1 MKKKS
6 YIVLLLTFLVV
17 TIIFLLPH
25 KEKRTFDDVVT
36 DYTTRFDVLQF
47 GVYEQDADSTT
58 VNEPIEWLVLS
69 ETNDKILVIS
79 KDTIISISYH
89 DKIENITWDSSILRL
104 YLNNV
109 FYNMFLNDEE
119 KSMVIPTILKN
130 DGLNEFGFSNGKNT
144 IDKVFVLNLDEY
156 KKYFND
162 DKERISKGTQYGKT
176 IGLQLSST
184 LPIADV
190 PIENGTFYWAR
201 DVGYHESDVA
211 CVNWDGRINI
221 YGYNCKSDGMGVRP
235 CMWLKKEA
243 LKWKKK

>member
-162 DKERISKGTQYGKT
+162 DKERISKGTKYGKT

-211 CVNWDGRINI
+211 CVNWDGRINV

>member
-6 YIVLLLTFLVV
+6 YIILLLTFLVV

-130 DGLNEFGFSNGKNT
+130 DGLNEFGFSNGENT

-162 DKERISKGTQYGKT
+162 DKERISKGTKYGKT

-211 CVNWDGRINI
+211 CVNWDGRINV